1 MYHSNKHHRRS
12 VRLRNYNYAN
22 TGAYFVTVC
31 LNQRIAEDSVENEIS
46 NLPTFGKIE
55 NDKMVLN
62 EYGEIAS
69 NEWGNLS
76 QRYPNVS
83 FNIFQ
88 IMPDHI
94 HAIIQI
100 HTPNHDNTTVAGATA
115 RGATARVAPTITIE
129 TPQPQNQN
137 INTPTPY
144 THPQMADGITKNAT
158 VGATLAVAQNAGTT
172 HQNPNTTNQIINAPT
187 PYTYPQLVGDITK
200 NATVGATLAVAQ
212 NVGTTH
218 QNPNTTNQN
227 ANTPTPYTHPR
238 LADDITK
245 NRATV
250 GATLA
255 VAQNADTMHKNPN
268 TTNQNA
274 NTPTPYT
281 HPHLADDITKNRAT
295 ARVAPTITIGRIVGA
310 YKSLVSAKCLGIS
323 KQKNRVLGKLWQR
336 NYYEH
341 IIRNDT
347 EFASIV
353 NYIYDNPVLWGK
365 SVQSDFNFNT
375 NINLYA
381 KTIDLI

>member
-1 MYHSNKHHRRS
+1 MYNPNKHHRRS
-12 VRLRNYNYAN
+12 IRLRNYNYAN

-76 QRYPNVS
+76 QRYPNAS

-94 HAIIQI
+94 HGIIQI
-100 HTPNHDNTTVAGATA
+100 HTPNHDNTTVA
-115 RGATARVAPTITIE
+115 GATARVAPTITIE

-137 INTPTPY
+137 T
-144 THPQMADGITKNAT
+144 T
-158 VGATLAVAQNAGTT
+158 VGATLAVAQNAG
-172 HQNPNTTNQIINAPT
+172 
-187 PYTYPQLVGDITK
+187 
-200 NATVGATLAVAQ
+200 
-212 NVGTTH
+212 
-218 QNPNTTNQN
+218 
-227 ANTPTPYTHPR
+227 
-238 LADDITK
+238 
-245 NRATV
+245 
-250 GATLA
+250 
-255 VAQNADTMHKNPN
+255 TMHKNPN

-281 HPHLADDITKNRAT
+281 HPHLAGDITKNRATARVAPTITIATPQPQNQNATAGATLAVAQHAGTTHQNPNTTNQIINASTPCTHPHLADDITKNRAT
-295 ARVAPTITIGRIVGA
+295 ARVAPTATIGRIVGA
-310 YKSLVSAKCLGIS
+310 YKSLVSAKCLEIS
-323 KQKNRVLGKLWQR
+323 KQKNCVLGKLWQR

-365 SVQSDFNFNT
+365 SVQLNFNKEEET
-375 NINLYA
+375 LKI
-381 KTIDLI
+381 K

>member
-212 NVGTTH
+212 NAG
-218 QNPNTTNQN
+218 
-227 ANTPTPYTHPR
+227 
-238 LADDITK
+238 
-245 NRATV
+245 
-250 GATLA
+250 
-255 VAQNADTMHKNPN
+255 TMHKNPN